1 MRLEMTDLLEENAA
15 NADDEEDSDDDE
27 VDRLFVAEFAGGC
40 DSDEDDENFVCD
52 AVDGGGVSMKC
63 DILRAVTQDAT
74 EAVAPIAPLPTR
86 LSFCLPSAAMA
97 SAQVPVRALA
107 TVCNEAAICEDAELC
122 SRVNRDHQE
131 AESTQKEPGQDG
143 RRAGAGKGG
152 RRAGYSGSHSS
163 GESSNKMNNCFVN
176 SIINSIYLPPALS
189 LPFHEDVHGGVRE
202 PEHVSLQAKAP
213 HVCELRQLPIGSQI
227 CPQQKGQ
234 RRERKP
240 TLFQGVTEKVGG
252 QSG

>member
-107 TVCNEAAICEDAELC
+107 TVCNEAAICEDAEL
-122 SRVNRDHQE
+122 SNA
-131 AESTQKEPGQDG
+131 AESIETIRRQSPLRKSPVKTVVGQ
-143 RRAGAGKGG
+143 
-152 RRAGYSGSHSS
+152 
-163 GESSNKMNNCFVN
+163 V
-176 SIINSIYLPPALS
+176 L
-189 LPFHEDVHGGVRE
+189 
-202 PEHVSLQAKAP
+202 AKAGEGP
-213 HVCELRQLPIGSQI
+213 AIVDPIVAESQVI
-227 CPQQKGQ
+227 K
-234 RRERKP
+234 
-240 TLFQGVTEKVGG
+240 
-252 QSG
+252 